1 VRAERAP
8 TRKPRKTKAP
18 IAVGV
23 PETAATLPVLGPVST
38 PRPLQRVESAYSPDE
53 RVSFALLLVPV
64 LLMSFA
70 IGTMQAIAPKDS
82 ARRQL
87 ALLPAPVAT
96 PASAAALEIAPEP
109 PLAKLPMALPPAQ
122 AVRAASIDETIE
134 VSVPDT
140 IEPVLPDMSIVA
152 QAAPVERAG
161 RCVGPPRTG
170 PAQTATYSSVAPASP
185 AAFGLRLAA
194 VARAQTDDLVVYT
207 DRYRDIGFPMG
218 DVPSFYGVCTD
229 VVIRAY
235 RALGIDLQVLVHKA
249 RIGTGDPSIDHRRT
263 RTLRRFF
270 ERNGTSLPVTDFVE
284 EYQPGDI
291 VTYSRPDG
299 RGSQSHIAV
308 VADVIAPSGRPMIV
322 HNRGWGPQLEDALFA
337 NQMTGHYRF
346 SGARQEALL
355 GATVA
360 Q

>member
-1 VRAERAP
+1 MR
-8 TRKPRKTKAP
+8 
-18 IAVGV
+18 
-23 PETAATLPVLGPVST
+23 GPVST
-38 PRPLQRVESAYSPDE
+38 PQQLLRVESAYSTDE

-70 IGTMQAIAPKDS
+70 VGAIQTLAPKDS

-87 ALLPAPVAT
+87 ALLPAPVAA
-96 PASAAALEIAPEP
+96 PASTAPLTIASEP
-109 PLAKLPMALPPAQ
+109 PLAKVPMVLPPAQ
-122 AVRAASIDETIE
+122 AVRAASLDETIE
-134 VSVPDT
+134 VSAPDT
-140 IEPVLPDMSIVA
+140 LAPVAPDTSVVA
-152 QAAPVERAG
+152 QPAPAERVG
-161 RCVGPPRTG
+161 RCVGPPRSLPTQAAADASG
-170 PAQTATYSSVAPASP
+170 PPEKPT
-185 AAFGLRLAA
+185 AFGLRLAT
-194 VARAQTDDLVVYT
+194 VARTQTEDLVVYT
-207 DRYRDIGFPMG
+207 NRYRDIGFPMG

-263 RTLRRFF
+263 QTLRRFF

-284 EYQPGDI
+284 EYLPGDI

-299 RGSQSHIAV
+299 RGSQTHIAV
-308 VADVIAPSGRPMIV
+308 VADVVAPSGRPMIV

-337 NQMTGHYRF
+337 NHMTGHYRF
-346 SGARQEALL
+346 SGASPTQEALL
-355 GATVA
+355 GVTAQSPVRPAGGAPSGATAA